1 VEVAL
6 TAPAIVD
13 ADLVDISDI
22 EADLQRRLDLVA
34 DDDDLIVMLGMVA
47 AGEASADVLGSER
60 ARLSEIGQS
69 AENVTR
75 FQQLWYHFKVPFGEA
90 SLVWWYMFCLGLGRE
105 GDVGAALVRLDRQLA
120 ALGPEPVAHLDGL
133 ADLLGLSRD
142 SVVITDD
149 ELCDVDALASAVRRG
164 VALVWTDDLAAA
176 AAATKAEL
184 VPQAES
190 AKSSSWWL
198 GPPADLTES
207 ESRVRARWSE
217 LAGTE
222 RDELLAMLGQKVTS
236 IERMRF
242 RLGDSITEN
251 KESARILGKCRE
263 TAPGDWP
270 YSHLVLVTT
279 LWCWYLGGFALQEL
293 NQSWLSLSSL
303 THYLVRRIREYG
315 LISGAALSGIEHLD
329 AVALAGEYAKA
340 RTQLEQARIRCM
352 HFDGSNWERREFLL
366 PRTGMERP
374 HEIPDSL
381 RQLLGEWIGVD
392 FPGPVGTLEAWDR
405 YLELAL
411 EAGHTPTRVVQA
423 LTQEA
428 ANARDLPLDMA
439 VFTVPMGN
447 KLLEPWTLVY
457 ADIFCY
463 TAFRDGFQ
471 PAEHGIPGDLVS
483 IQNIQGQR
491 QRFNAVKK
499 SQNYAPVRK
508 LAPQGFNLPDISIA
522 EDAHH
527 AGHFAAGVRLA
538 CRVPITIFYRD
549 KQWNGI
555 SDVRLN
561 RVEYQRDNRFTP
573 RDVLLA
579 SRYAQWVKGVADAAY
594 RRDLMFN
601 AKWGSRVQDLEL

>member
-1 VEVAL
+1 MVAGN
-6 TAPAIVD
+6 
-13 ADLVDISDI
+13 
-22 EADLQRRLDLVA
+22 
-34 DDDDLIVMLGMVA
+34 DDLIVLLGMVV
-47 AGEASADVLGSER
+47 AGEADADVLSSEMADPTR
-60 ARLSEIGQS
+60 IGQP
-69 AENVTR
+69 ADKVTR
-75 FQQLWYHFKVPFGEA
+75 FQRLWYHFKVPFGEA
-90 SLVWWYMFCLGLGRE
+90 SLIWWYLFCLNLGRE
-105 GDVGAALVRLDRQLA
+105 GDVGSALVRFDRQLA
-120 ALGPEPVAHLDGL
+120 ALGPEPAAHLDGL
-133 ADLLGLSRD
+133 ADLLGLSQD

-149 ELCDVDALASAVRRG
+149 ELGDVDALASAVRRG

-184 VPQAES
+184 TPEAES
-190 AKSSSWWL
+190 AVGPSWWL
-198 GPPADLTES
+198 GPPADLTDS
-207 ESRVRARWSE
+207 ESRVRARWSD
-217 LAGTE
+217 LADTE
-222 RDELLAMLGQKVTS
+222 RDELLAMLEQKVTS

-242 RLGDSITEN
+242 RLGDSITDN
-251 KESARILGKCRE
+251 KKSARILGECRGA
-263 TAPGDWP
+263 APGDWP

-279 LWCWYLGGFALQEL
+279 LWCWYLGGFTLHEL

-303 THYLVRRIREYG
+303 THFLVRRIREYG
-315 LISGAALSGIEHLD
+315 LISGAAVSGIERLD
-329 AVALAGEYAKA
+329 AVGLAGEYAKA
-340 RTQLEQARIRCM
+340 RTQLEQTHVRCM

-366 PRTGMERP
+366 PEAGMARL

-405 YLELAL
+405 FLELAL
-411 EAGHTPTRVVQA
+411 EAGHTPTRVMQA
-423 LTQEA
+423 LTQNA

-538 CRVPITIFYRD
+538 SRVPITIFYRD
-549 KQWNGI
+549 NQWNGI

-561 RVEYQRDNRFTP
+561 RVEYQRDKRFTP

-594 RRDLMFN
+594 RRDLMFD